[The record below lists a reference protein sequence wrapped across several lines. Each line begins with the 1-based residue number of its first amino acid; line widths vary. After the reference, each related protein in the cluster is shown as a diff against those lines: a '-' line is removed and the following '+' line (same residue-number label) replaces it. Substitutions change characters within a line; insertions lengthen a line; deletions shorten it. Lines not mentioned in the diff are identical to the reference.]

1 MKDVNQV
8 CAVADGFGKGTMAA
22 GLALGVGGILVG
34 PGLLPVALAVG
45 AGVGVASGVRR
56 YQELQVQ
63 DAEGGEQ
70 EPSLGTCHS
79 CGSRVEPQLTC
90 PVCGWAGVIW

>member
-34 PGLLPVALAVG
+34 PGLLPVALLVG
-45 AGVGVASGVRR
+45 AGVGVASGAHR
-56 YQELQVQ
+56 YQELQAQ
-63 DAEGGEQ
+63 DAEGGEP
-70 EPSLGTCHS
+70 EPSCHS
-79 CGSRVEPQLTC
+79 CGSHVEPQLTC
-90 PVCGWAGVIW
+90 PVCGWVGVIW

>member
-1 MKDVNQV
+1 MASVNQV

-34 PGLLPVALAVG
+34 PGLLPAALVVG

-56 YQELQVQ
+56 YQELQAQ
-63 DAEGGEQ
+63 DETQTSFAEEG
-70 EPSLGTCHS
+70 
-79 CGSRVEPQLTC
+79 
-90 PVCGWAGVIW
+90 